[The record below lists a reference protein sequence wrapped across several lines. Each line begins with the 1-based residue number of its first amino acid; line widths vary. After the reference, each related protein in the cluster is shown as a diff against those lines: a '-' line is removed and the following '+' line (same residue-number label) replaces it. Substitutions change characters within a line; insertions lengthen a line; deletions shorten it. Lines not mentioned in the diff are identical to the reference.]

1 MGEELRNVL
10 RDLGERMPPVRLG
23 DDPWA
28 AGRRLRRRARRRTAV
43 VSLVAVLAC
52 ALGVPVTL
60 GTVEQRSMTGSVPD
74 AVPRQIGVPY
84 MWQATVEQD
93 PPGRASLLFSGGDR
107 LGLRGIDPIDHEGK
121 VAVLGMGGKYRTLL
135 YGDAERS
142 AGVDVLLSP
151 DSRYVADGSADG
163 WVHVTDLITGDRRSF
178 AGGADSTCC
187 TTPVAWAPGGDALL
201 VLHHQDGDP
210 DGDGVRPSRL
220 LLLDLATGAS
230 RRVGGDLGDRWSL
243 RTGSLA
249 AFSPDG
255 TRIAVDA
262 GGELIMLDRAG
273 TVAWSRELGPDERL
287 AGVGAFTPDGSAV
300 AVFRLDGCQ
309 SMCDADQRAART
321 WRTGYVDAATGQDG
335 TGPAVPPTQGQ
346 ALRALGWSHGRA
358 LVALRYAPEPG
369 MMMGESNEWDDT
381 GYRET
386 GHVQLVSLVPDG
398 RVQVLLDP
406 PDGVRAMDVARHLME
421 AGRFGGPAD
430 DPRPFPARPLLLLP
444 AVPVLLL
451 VVGGAVGALL
461 WWRLRRRRAVSR

>member
-23 DDPWA
+23 DDPWT
-28 AGRRLRRRARRRTAV
+28 AGRRLRSRARRRTAL
-43 VSLVAVLAC
+43 VSLVVVLAC

-60 GTVEQRSMTGSVPD
+60 GAVEQRSMTG
-74 AVPRQIGVPY
+74 AVPAAVPHRIGLPY

-93 PPGRASLLFSGGDR
+93 PPGRASLLFSGGDH

-121 VAVLGMGGKYRTLL
+121 VAVLGMGGKYRMLL

-142 AGVDVLLSP
+142 AGIDVLLSP

-163 WVHVTDLITGDRRSF
+163 WIHVTDLTTGERRDF

-201 VLHHQDGDP
+201 VLYHADADA
-210 DGDGVRPSRL
+210 DGDGVYPSRL
-220 LLLDLATGAS
+220 LLLDLATGAA
-230 RRVGGDLGDRWSL
+230 RRLGGELGDRWDL

-262 GGELIMLDRAG
+262 GGELTMLDRSGA
-273 TVAWSRELGPDERL
+273 VAWSRELGPDERL

-300 AVFRLDGCQ
+300 AVFRLDGCR
-309 SMCDADQRAART
+309 SGCDADQRAART
-321 WRTGYVDAATGQDG
+321 WRTGYVDAATGRDG
-335 TGPAVPPTQGQ
+335 SGPALPPAEGQ
-346 ALRALGWSHGRA
+346 ALRALGWRNGRA
-358 LVALRYAPEPG
+358 LVALRYVPEPG
-369 MMMGESNEWDDT
+369 VTMGETDDWDDT
-381 GYRET
+381 GYWET
-386 GHVQLVSLVPDG
+386 GHVQLVSLRPDG

-421 AGRFGGPAD
+421 AGRFGATAP
-430 DPRPFPARPLLLLP
+430 DPRPFPARPLVLLP
-444 AVPVLLL
+444 AVPVLL
-451 VVGGAVGALL
+451 VVGGGVAGAVL
-461 WWRLRRRRAVSR
+461 WWRWRRRRAVSR